1 MIETK
6 AHLPPSLLKN
16 KIATPISVEAL
27 KPYLAGYDQQFKL
40 YLIEGLTEGFSIGCV
55 KERSALD
62 LSIKNLKTA
71 FEFPH
76 IIDVKLK
83 KEIGLGRIIGP
94 YDSIPKED
102 NFRISPIGVIP
113 KKLPGEFR
121 MIQHL
126 SFPYGASVNDCIP
139 HKFSSVS
146 YASIQE
152 AIEFI
157 NVDATK
163 TVFMAK
169 VDVES
174 AFRII
179 PVRPA
184 DRPFLGFRW
193 RDKYYMDAVLPMG
206 CASSC
211 RIFEAVSTALHWIAI
226 NKLGA
231 SAVVHYLDDFLF
243 LANSY
248 EKCKKDLQSFI
259 KFCSLVGVPLAA
271 NKTVGP
277 STEMEFLGITLDA
290 VRREARLPLD
300 KLKRCEAMSKF
311 MNCTKVTLSELQSL
325 IGILSFAC
333 SVILPGRAFIRRLI
347 DLTIG
352 IVKPYH
358 RIRLTKQVK
367 LDLAVWLKFLEEFN
381 GKSFFLYG
389 SSQTSNLLQLYTDA
403 SGNGG
408 YGAVYNTEWFFGT
421 WPKSWLKYN
430 IMVLELY
437 PIVAAVAVWGYKW
450 KNKKICFFTD
460 NEALVAVINKQSSRE
475 RHAMTLLRKLV
486 LYCLKSN
493 IYFIAKHVPGS
504 NNVLADKLSRLQLAE
519 FRQLAPWAEETPV
532 MIPVEVSPEGF
543 GQL

>member
-1 MIETK
+1 
-6 AHLPPSLLKN
+6 
-16 KIATPISVEAL
+16 
-27 KPYLAGYDQQFKL
+27 
-40 YLIEGLTEGFSIGCV
+40 
-55 KERSALD
+55 
-62 LSIKNLKTA
+62 
-71 FEFPH
+71 
-76 IIDVKLK
+76 
-83 KEIGLGRIIGP
+83 
-94 YDSIPKED
+94 
-102 NFRISPIGVIP
+102 
-113 KKLPGEFR
+113 
-121 MIQHL
+121 
-126 SFPYGASVNDCIP
+126 
-139 HKFSSVS
+139 
-146 YASIQE
+146 
-152 AIEFI
+152 
-157 NVDATK
+157 
-163 TVFMAK
+163 
-169 VDVES
+169 
-174 AFRII
+174 
-179 PVRPA
+179 
-184 DRPFLGFRW
+184 
-193 RDKYYMDAVLPMG
+193 MDAVLPMG

-226 NKLGA
+226 DKLGA
-231 SAVVHYLDDFLF
+231 TAVVHYLDDFLF

-259 KFCSLVGVPLAA
+259 KLCSLVGVPLAA

-277 STEMEFLGITLDA
+277 STEMEFVGITLDA
-290 VRREARLPLD
+290 VRREARLPVD
-300 KLKRCEAMSKF
+300 ELKRCEAMLSKF

-367 LDLAVWLKFLEEFN
+367 LDLAVWLKFWEEFN
-381 GKSFFLYG
+381 GKSVFVYG
-389 SSQTSNLLQLYTDA
+389 SWQTSNLLQLYTDA
-403 SGNGG
+403 SSNCG
-408 YGAVYNTEWFFGT
+408 YGAVYNTDCFFGT
-421 WPKSWLKYN
+421 WPKYWLKYN

-519 FRQLAPWAEETPV
+519 FRQLAPWAKETPV
-532 MIPVEVSPEGF
+532 MLPLEVSPEGF